1 MPKILIADD
10 SIAVRKVAER
20 LLTEAG
26 MAVSLAANG
35 AEALAFLG
43 RERPDLVVSDVIMPD
58 KSGYEVCS
66 FVRAQPAL
74 AGIPVLLISGIVN
87 DEVTKQ
93 ADSCH
98 ADGVLKKPFQGTS
111 LKDRVQDLLSKH
123 EGRKAAAP
131 VPQALSGNGKALS
144 PEAVEP
150 LEQPK
155 TPSAPL
161 RHDSPEVATAA
172 TAKPST
178 ESVIVREAE
187 PAGQPNSPSSS
198 ENQRLAARVVELES
212 ALAEHRQRETE
223 FTAKLNDLEPQA
235 QRARELDAMLTQE
248 RENRN
253 VHEREIQAGLQRE
266 QERTRQLSEQ
276 VETLQSA
283 LAEEQRRNTELLDK
297 VKEGECLAARIQEVE
312 SVLAVERKQMAQLS
326 EKAIEDAR
334 RAARVHELEATLSAE
349 RDAASQLVQQIT
361 ALEKVEGRVK
371 DLEARLSAE
380 RDKSGTLLKQ
390 IADLEE
396 RAARVKEL
404 EGVLLTERE
413 RTAHLETTLSSE
425 RDKSGTLL
433 KQIADL
439 EERAARVKELEGV
452 LLTERE
458 RTAHLETT
466 LSSEREQTGML
477 AQKLRDLEQAV
488 TRAQELDSVLA
499 SERERSTQLAK
510 RATEAEQSAEQ
521 SNRRFEEMA
530 RKLAEIAGL
539 ASKLGSGKR

>member
-144 PEAVEP
+144 LEAVEP

-161 RHDSPEVATAA
+161 RHDSPEAATAA
-172 TAKPST
+172 TAKVST

-187 PAGQPNSPSSS
+187 PAGRPNSPSSS

-390 IADLEE
+390 I
-396 RAARVKEL
+396 V
-404 EGVLLTERE
+404 
-413 RTAHLETTLSSE
+413 
-425 RDKSGTLL
+425 
-433 KQIADL
+433 DL

-521 SNRRFEEMA
+521 SNHRFEEMA

>member
-1 MPKILIADD
+1 MAKILIADD

-123 EGRKAAAP
+123 EGRKGAAP
-131 VPQALSGNGKALS
+131 VQQALSGNGKAPV
-144 PEAVEP
+144 PEAIEP
-150 LEQPK
+150 LEKPKAPSVPVHHDSLEVVTAAIAK
-155 TPSAPL
+155 TP
-161 RHDSPEVATAA
+161 
-172 TAKPST
+172 T
-178 ESVIVREAE
+178 ESGSVREAE
-187 PAGQPNSPSSS
+187 PNDQPDSPSSL
-198 ENQRLAARVVELES
+198 ENQRLAARVAELEA
-212 ALAEHRQRETE
+212 ALEEHRRRETE
-223 FTAKLNDLEPQA
+223 FTAKVNDLESQA
-235 QRARELDAMLTQE
+235 QRASELDTMLTQE
-248 RENRN
+248 RESWSVR
-253 VHEREIQAGLQRE
+253 EREIQEGLQRE
-266 QERTRQLSEQ
+266 QDRTRQLSEQ
-276 VETLQSA
+276 VETLQSSI
-283 LAEEQRRNTELLDK
+283 AEEQRRGAELLDK
-297 VKEGECLAARIQEVE
+297 VKEGEGLAARIQEVE
-312 SVLAVERKQMAQLS
+312 SVLAVEREQMSQLS
-326 EKAIEDAR
+326 EKADENAR
-334 RAARVHELEATLSAE
+334 KAARVQELEATLSAE

-371 DLEARLSAE
+371 DLEARLS
-380 RDKSGTLLKQ
+380 
-390 IADLEE
+390 
-396 RAARVKEL
+396 
-404 EGVLLTERE
+404 
-413 RTAHLETTLSSE
+413 SE

-452 LLTERE
+452 LLSERE

-466 LSSEREQTGML
+466 LFSEREQTGML
-477 AQKLRDLEQAV
+477 VQKLKDLEQAV

-499 SERERSTQLAK
+499 TERERSTQLAK